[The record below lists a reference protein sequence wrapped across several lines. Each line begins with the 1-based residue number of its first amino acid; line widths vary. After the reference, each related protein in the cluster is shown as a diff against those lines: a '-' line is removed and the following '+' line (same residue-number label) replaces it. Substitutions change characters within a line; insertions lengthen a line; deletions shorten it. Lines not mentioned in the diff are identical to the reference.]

1 MPELPEV
8 HTISQDLNKHITG
21 YEIKNIKVS
30 SDYKIPAP
38 VKKRLKEIIGEKI
51 IKAERIAKNISI
63 ELSSKEYLVFHLA
76 MSGRI
81 LLRTE
86 KYFKDKW
93 VKIVFEISKNDKTYY
108 LKFSD
113 MRQFGKV
120 RVIKESEMN
129 EFKEKYGLD
138 VLDDKIDEKMF
149 FKSLISKKTNIKNA
163 LMDQGII
170 SGMGNIYVTD
180 ALFLSKINPKTSTQ
194 DIDVVLARKLL
205 SKSREVILEGIKNR
219 GSTLPDKMYVD
230 IFGNPGSQQEHFKI
244 YGKTQCPIC
253 KSKVQFEKI
262 NGRGTYFCPNCQ
274 PIDSVSGNKKNQKLA
289 GIQEKLI

>member
-8 HTISQDLNKHITG
+8 HTILQDLNKHITG
-21 YEIKNIKVS
+21 YEIKNIKIS
-30 SDYKIPAP
+30 PDYKIPLE

-63 ELSSKEYLVFHLA
+63 KLSSNEYLVFHLA

-81 LLRTE
+81 LLRAE
-86 KYFKDKW
+86 KDIKDKW
-93 VKIVFEISKNDKTYY
+93 VKIVFEISKDDKIYY

-120 RVIKESEMN
+120 RVIKELEMN

-138 VLDDKIDEKMF
+138 VLNNKIDEKMF
-149 FKSLISKKTNIKNA
+149 LKSLISKKTNIKNA
-163 LMDQGII
+163 LMDQRII
-170 SGMGNIYVTD
+170 SGMGNIYATD
-180 ALFLSKINPKTSTQ
+180 ALFLAKINPKTNTQ
-194 DIDVVLARKLL
+194 NLDIDFAKTLL
-205 SKSREVILEGIKNR
+205 NTSREVLLEGIKNR

-230 IFGNPGSQQEHFKI
+230 IFGNPGSQQDHFKI
-244 YGKTQCPIC
+244 YGKTLCPIC

-262 NGRGTYFCPNCQ
+262 NGRGTYFCPTCQ
-274 PIDSVSGNKKNQKLA
+274 PLGTVSEKKNLPKIV
-289 GIQEKLI
+289 GKQERLI